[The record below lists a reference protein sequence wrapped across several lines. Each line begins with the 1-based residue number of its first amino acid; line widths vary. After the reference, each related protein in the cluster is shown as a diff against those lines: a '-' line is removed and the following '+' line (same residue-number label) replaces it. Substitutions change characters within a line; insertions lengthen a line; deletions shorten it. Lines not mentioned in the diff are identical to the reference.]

1 MGTIIIATSIHNPEN
16 NMRQTVQATMCSFA
30 QISTYHGAMH
40 ESKQTITGDIS
51 VKRTGRLNRG
61 SVVRGDVLWRCMV
74 AGGPVHVLPG
84 IAALA
89 FFTSD

>member
-1 MGTIIIATSIHNPEN
+1 
-16 NMRQTVQATMCSFA
+16 MRQTVQATMYSFA

-61 SVVRGDVLWRCMV
+61 SVVRGGVLWRCVV

-89 FFTSD
+89 FLLPTNNFSQSVLAHRCR